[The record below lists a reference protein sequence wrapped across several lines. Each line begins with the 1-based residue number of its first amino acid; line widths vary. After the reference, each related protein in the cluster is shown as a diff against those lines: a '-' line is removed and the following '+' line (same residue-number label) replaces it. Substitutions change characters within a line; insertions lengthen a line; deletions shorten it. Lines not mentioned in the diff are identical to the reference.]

1 MARTI
6 SGLFLFL
13 LLAAPAVT
21 QTFRGGVNGM
31 VTDPT
36 GSAVLGAEIRA
47 TNEATGLSYVTA
59 SSNAGEFSFQDL
71 PLGNY
76 TIVVSSPGFQTVKI
90 GTVRVSAGAIYTLPV
105 KLDVAEVASTIEVS
119 AAALSLDTT
128 ATTLTTVVPSATVE
142 NRPLNG
148 RDFVQM
154 IAVSPGFAGYAAG
167 AIGSVNGA
175 RANQVNW
182 QIDGTDN
189 NDQWWN
195 IMAVNQGGIQSIPGV
210 LMPLDSVEEFSL
222 QTQAGPETGRNPGGT
237 INLVIKSGTN
247 KLHGSAY
254 YYNRNEFFTAQ
265 SPFAPAGSPKNKL
278 RNQHYGFSAGFPVI
292 KDRTFL
298 FLSFEEQK
306 FVIGNQSLST
316 EPSLNYQAAARSL
329 LKQYG
334 VPENS
339 VSDNL
344 LNSIWPGASLTGPAA
359 PSNYFDPVPETGF
372 SHNGLVKFDHSF
384 NNNNRLSFRY
394 FVGQGTQ
401 IAPVGSRIPYYYQV
415 GPMHVQNYSLTY
427 NRTFS
432 SRLTNQALVGVSYFN
447 QVFSDLNTNFDPV
460 ALGLNTGVTSPNLK
474 GAPLIAI
481 SGFES
486 TGLTPNSGRN
496 DITGH
501 FSDALSYT
509 SGKHQM
515 RFGGEIRQARID
527 SFYTTGGRGA
537 FYFTGTQGP
546 WSGLL
551 NDPTVDSNT
560 VALADFMAGFVHQST
575 IMRGNQERKV
585 LMNSFDLFAQDAW
598 QITRNLNLNFGLRYE
613 YEGPIHDGQKDLS
626 TFDPR
631 KGGLVVVGQQISDLY
646 PRYWKAFSPRVGFA
660 YQPRGSSSLVIRGG
674 FGLFFDTPAIVP
686 FLDNSSS
693 LAAASVANNGPIGVE
708 GNPAGT
714 KPVSLLETDGYTIVK
729 DQPIF
734 TTGNNNLFSVSQR
747 FRPAYDMSYNL
758 NVEKT
763 LGGKVMLQVGYV
775 GTEGRRLLSLI
786 DINQLPLG
794 GVGSRPYPNFGVI
807 DEIQSIGTSNF
818 NSLQTLLKTTSW
830 HGITSQ
836 FSYVWSHS
844 LDEVTQYVG
853 ALPQDSTNFK
863 GDYGNSDYDVRHHF
877 NAFFLYDVPG
887 SSHGPVW
894 VSHGWQLNT
903 NLTFRTGFPF
913 TIHASSNT
921 DGTGE
926 NTTRGVQVGDPLQG
940 VSHALSNHNPV
951 QWINPNAYANPA
963 QGSYGTVPRNSV
975 YAPGF
980 GDVDFSVL
988 KNIPITER
996 FRAQFRVEFF
1006 NLFNRV
1012 NLAPPSGTIGGGFGQ
1027 SSDTAGDF
1035 YGSPGI
1041 GPGEPFNMQ
1050 LALKILF

>member
-36 GSAVLGAEIRA
+36 GGAVLGAEIRA

-90 GTVRVSAGAIYTLPV
+90 GAVRVSAGAIYTLPV

-237 INLVIKSGTN
+237 INLIIKSGTN

-344 LNSIWPGASLTGPAA
+344 LNSIWPGASLAGPAA

-384 NNNNRLSFRY
+384 NNNNGLSFRY

-447 QVFSDLNTNFDPV
+447 QVFSDLNTSFDPV

-551 NDPTVDSNT
+551 NDPTVDSNI

-626 TFDPR
+626 TFDPS

-818 NSLQTLLKTTSW
+818 NSLQALLKTTSW

-836 FSYVWSHS
+836 LSYAWSHS

-877 NAFFLYDVPG
+877 NVFFLYDVPG
-887 SSHGPVW
+887 SSHGPAW
-894 VSHGWQLNT
+894 VSRGWQLNT

-963 QGSYGTVPRNSV
+963 QGSFGTVPRNSV